1 MSGRECAGRA
11 GRWLDAVAALP
22 QWMRLAWWGLVEP
35 RLPGRPPLVVHQAV
49 VIGPEGVLLALRE
62 ELRGWELP
70 GGAALPGESGEQA
83 LRREVLEETGVEVGE
98 VHCVAV
104 YERSGF
110 RPHVARIYRC
120 DYRSG
125 LPAPSVEM
133 PAVAWF
139 TPDEVPDSLFPWFR
153 GPLAD
158 GLAAHPQPVT
168 RRESQGLRA
177 IAAGMRIDL
186 ATRVK
191 PRAS

>member
-1 MSGRECAGRA
+1 M
-11 GRWLDAVAALP
+11 
-22 QWMRLAWWGLVEP
+22 
-35 RLPGRPPLVVHQAV
+35 PGRPPLVVHQAV

-98 VHCVAV
+98 MHCVAV

-125 LPAPSVEM
+125 LPVPSRET

-139 TPDEVPDSLFPWFR
+139 TPD
-153 GPLAD
+153 
-158 GLAAHPQPVT
+158 
-168 RRESQGLRA
+168 
-177 IAAGMRIDL
+177 
-186 ATRVK
+186 
-191 PRAS
+191 